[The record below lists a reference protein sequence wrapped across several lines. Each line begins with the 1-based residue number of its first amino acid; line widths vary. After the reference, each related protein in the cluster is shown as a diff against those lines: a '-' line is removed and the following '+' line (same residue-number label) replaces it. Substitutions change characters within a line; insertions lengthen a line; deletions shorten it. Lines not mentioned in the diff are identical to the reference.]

1 MTFIAWTITILF
13 SFLPFKTNMFFALFL
28 YHIFRF
34 EFCIILL
41 DSQAIATSEL
51 THLHIAFSATSCP
64 VRLFFA
70 WKQGRPDAALTVSWM
85 QKKKGNFLFIANL
98 RFKFLKIYM

>member
-1 MTFIAWTITILF
+1 
-13 SFLPFKTNMFFALFL
+13 MFFILFL

-70 WKQGRPDAALTVSWM
+70 WKAGRVDRFVNA
-85 QKKKGNFLFIANL
+85 KKNWKLFVYCKPAIQMLENIYAKENTIA
-98 RFKFLKIYM
+98 